1 MQSLSALKERRTGCS
16 EQLLTITSVIHYR
29 CSQVSKC
36 TNKES
41 VKHFTLSPFIS
52 EGTARFVT
60 SSAWDIAAS
69 TVLLLAE
76 LCKLAVEQQ
85 ACIYFTVVLNPT
97 APLPPPKTR
106 KKKKAKQTRKNFGI

>member
-1 MQSLSALKERRTGCS
+1 M
-16 EQLLTITSVIHYR
+16 
-29 CSQVSKC
+29 
-36 TNKES
+36 
-41 VKHFTLSPFIS
+41 KHFTLSPFIS

-60 SSAWDIAAS
+60 SSAWDIVAS

-85 ACIYFTVVLNPT
+85 ACIYITVVLNPT

-106 KKKKAKQTRKNFGI
+106 KKKAKQTRKNFGI